1 MSRELVTDELWT
13 LIESLLTLQMT
24 VRMFR
29 DTTARPH
36 GNRSLLVASTQ
47 PFVHAPPRTVRDW
60 CVSAGPWSG
69 PTAGSRAYVVC
80 ESAMTATQPSSTRG
94 SITPPQQSAFESS
107 IRTLER

>member
-1 MSRELVTDELWT
+1 MSRGLVTDELWT

-47 PFVHAPPRTVRDW
+47 PFVHAPPARFVTG
-60 CVSAGPWSG
+60 AYQ
-69 PTAGSRAYVVC
+69 RAHGAHLQLDQVPA
-80 ESAMTATQPSSTRG
+80 SHANP
-94 SITPPQQSAFESS
+94 
-107 IRTLER
+107 L